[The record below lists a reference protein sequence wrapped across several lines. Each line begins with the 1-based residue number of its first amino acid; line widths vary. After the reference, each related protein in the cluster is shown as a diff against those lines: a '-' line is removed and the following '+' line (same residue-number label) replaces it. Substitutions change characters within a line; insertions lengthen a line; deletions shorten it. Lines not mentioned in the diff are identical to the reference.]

1 MKKFI
6 SIVFAAMLTL
16 FCVAVPVKADSIFDT
31 AKSIEAGKK
40 YSNKINDTTKSHN
53 YKIQVDGKGTMSI
66 TITSDLNYL
75 DFEVF
80 DSDGTKLSPDKKD
93 IKTGSVS
100 FDNITYYTN
109 NTTGTFKGT
118 ISFSVK
124 KGTYYLHFG
133 RPSYLYPN
141 GKFSFS
147 VKTPDGKGK
156 ETVSAPKS
164 SIRVYMEKGNKID
177 LSAVASGKDVT
188 AKWSSSNEKVA
199 KVNSKGTITA
209 VSKGTC
215 TITWKSSSAT
225 FTIYIEVE

>member
-100 FDNITYYTN
+100 FDEQGDANKDMAFIKTVE
-109 NTTGTFKGT
+109 G
-118 ISFSVK
+118 
-124 KGTYYLHFG
+124 
-133 RPSYLYPN
+133 
-141 GKFSFS
+141 GKFKFL
-147 VKTPDGKGK
+147 TTT
-156 ETVSAPKS
+156 TV
-164 SIRVYMEKGNKID
+164 
-177 LSAVASGKDVT
+177 
-188 AKWSSSNEKVA
+188 
-199 KVNSKGTITA
+199 
-209 VSKGTC
+209 
-215 TITWKSSSAT
+215 
-225 FTIYIEVE
+225 